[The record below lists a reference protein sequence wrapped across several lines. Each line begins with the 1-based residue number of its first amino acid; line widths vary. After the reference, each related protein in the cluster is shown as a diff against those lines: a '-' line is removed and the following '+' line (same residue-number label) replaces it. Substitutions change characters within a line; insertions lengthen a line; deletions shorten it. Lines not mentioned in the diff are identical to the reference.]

1 MGSSTCGGTHWM
13 VQDSKPDSK
22 QSGYTWLAKVSSSQL
37 WRRAIG
43 RPVQLKTHKEQ
54 DTLRACAPEAES

>member
-1 MGSSTCGGTHWM
+1 M
-13 VQDSKPDSK
+13 VHDREDKPDSK
-22 QSGYTWLAKVSSSQL
+22 GSGYTCLAKVSSSQL

-54 DTLRACAPEAES
+54 DTLRACAPEAGS

>member
-1 MGSSTCGGTHWM
+1 M

-54 DTLRACAPEAES
+54 DTLRACAPEAGS